1 MAIGIIEIQNLVNGY
16 LASDLIMK
24 MVNCQIIHYKKA
36 LGGRLITVVFEGSV
50 SDLTIA
56 MDEIKKTYQETTLL
70 KVAEVIANP
79 PIELMGYFEK
89 GVFQ

>member
-16 LASDLIMK
+16 MASDLIMK
-24 MVNCQIIHYKKA
+24 TVNCDIIHHKKA

-50 SDLTIA
+50 SDLTVA
-56 MDEIKKTYQETTLL
+56 MDQIKKTYQETTLL

-79 PIELMGYFEK
+79 PDALMKYFEK

>member
-16 LASDLIMK
+16 LASDQIMK
-24 MVNCQIIHYKKA
+24 MVNCKIIHSKKA
-36 LGGRLITVVFEGSV
+36 LGGRLITVVFEGTV
-50 SDLTIA
+50 SDLSIA
-56 MDEIKKTYQETTLL
+56 IDEIKNMYQETTLL

-79 PIELMGYFEK
+79 PKELMMYFEK

>member
-16 LASDLIMK
+16 LVSDQIMK
-24 MVNCQIIHYKKA
+24 MVDCHIIHYEKG
-36 LGGRLITVVFEGSV
+36 LGGRLITIVFEGNV
-50 SDLTIA
+50 SDLNIA
-56 MDEIKKTYQETTLL
+56 IDDIRNMYHETTLL

-79 PIELMGYFEK
+79 PIELMMYFEK